1 MDPIHLPS
9 ELAHKGRLSA
19 LGPGGLSRE
28 RVSFEFG
35 DVHSSHYGRIR
46 PIETPKGPNIGLIN
60 SLSTLAHV
68 NEFGFI
74 ETPYRVVKNE
84 GVTGEVVDLDATD
97 EDNCMIA
104 QANSEIYAAG
114 NL

>member
-1 MDPIHLPS
+1 MDQINLLS
-9 ELAHKGRLSA
+9 ELSHKRRLSA
-19 LGPGGLSRE
+19 LGSGGLSRE

-35 DVHSSHYGRIR
+35 DVHSSHHGRIC

-84 GVTGEVVDLDATD
+84 GVTDEVVYLDTTD
-97 EDNCMIA
+97 EDNCIIA
-104 QANSEIYAAG
+104 QANPQMDAAG